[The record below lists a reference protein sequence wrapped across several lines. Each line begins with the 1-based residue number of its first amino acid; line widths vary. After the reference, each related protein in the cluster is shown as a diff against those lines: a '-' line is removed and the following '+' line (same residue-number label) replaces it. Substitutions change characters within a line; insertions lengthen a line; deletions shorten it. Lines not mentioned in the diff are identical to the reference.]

1 MPIYKLVNAL
11 IKVTPMD
18 SGSET
23 TIGVAEGM
31 SMELTIEGGV
41 VHYYGST
48 TGEHA
53 QGGSKATFSLRRFYK
68 ADTDTSLLYDLFSS
82 QIPFTLTAE
91 ISGVSG
97 SIITLSA
104 CMAYAYRPVMG
115 GPNDIFGE
123 EITGEAVAYTTGPT
137 D

>member
-1 MPIYKLVNAL
+1 MAIYKLVNAR
-11 IKVTPMD
+11 IQIVEAGAGTVTV
-18 SGSET
+18 
-23 TIGVAEGM
+23 GVVEGM

-53 QGGSKATFSLRRFYK
+53 QGGTKATFSLRRFYK
-68 ADTDTSLLYDLFSS
+68 ADTDTSLLYDLFND
-82 QIPFTLTAE
+82 QLIFTLTAE
-91 ISGVSG
+91 VLNVANST
-97 SIITLSA
+97 ITLSA

-123 EITGEAVAYTTGPT
+123 EITGEAVSFTTGPS